1 MNFNFWDILD
11 KRMHAHVHIPI
22 LIGEQ
27 GNTAVARGNSCVG
40 RCVPGTWYLLQKV
53 DLLHENEVLA
63 S

>member
-1 MNFNFWDILD
+1 
-11 KRMHAHVHIPI
+11 MHAHVHIPI